1 MYNCSSSYNWKA
13 HISDAQIAVFQR
25 ELGKIGYRFQFVM
38 AGFHSLNHGMFKLAL
53 EYRDNGML
61 AYTKLQ
67 EDEFVQAK
75 NGFTAHTHQREVGAG
90 YFDQI
95 STVISGGTS
104 SILAPKGSTEDLEE
118 KFTQK
123 TSHTMAKL

>member
-1 MYNCSSSYNWKA
+1 
-13 HISDAQIAVFQR
+13 
-25 ELGKIGYRFQFVM
+25 M

-75 NGFTAHTHQREVGAG
+75 NGFTAHKHQREVGAG

-104 SILAPKGSTEDLEE
+104 SILALKGSTEDLEE